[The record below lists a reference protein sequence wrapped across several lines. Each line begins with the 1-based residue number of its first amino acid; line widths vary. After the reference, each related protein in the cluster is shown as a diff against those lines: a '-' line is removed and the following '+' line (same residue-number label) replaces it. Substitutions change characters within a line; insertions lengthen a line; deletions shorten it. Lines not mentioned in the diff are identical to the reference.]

1 MARKNIFD
9 IMSERFDL
17 DQELQR
23 LQRLFEDECII
34 YVLST
39 KKRYSV
45 LEYVKRFSFD
55 DWSNRGR
62 CIDAEDFL
70 EVIEY
75 DRLWYTARDNVL
87 DFLQLLEILYNFY
100 CMVRVASDDFGIWVN
115 RGDEKKFDL
124 LRKIIDDCL
133 AHFNYKGEYF
143 PELEQLIVV
152 EDKPEIT
159 AVAEIV
165 EKELAVEIIRYNHY
179 ALKGDLQNKKAILL
193 RLASDLEP
201 KRPDIKNIN
210 GPLEDGIFY
219 ILNNLNLRH
228 NNTIAGD
235 RYYRQAVVDMDELTL
250 EEWYDELYQMMLLA
264 YLQLDNVERNR
275 KVKDLKKLI
284 TP

>member
-17 DQELQR
+17 KQEIQR
-23 LQRLFEDECII
+23 IKRLFE
-34 YVLST
+34 
-39 KKRYSV
+39 K
-45 LEYVKRFSFD
+45 EYVVYSHEDMRHHTLKIYMQEHGFFR
-55 DWSNRGR
+55 WKNRGR
-62 CIDAEDFL
+62 CVDLDDYLLQLDFKQLYNTAEDN
-70 EVIEY
+70 IE
-75 DRLWYTARDNVL
+75 DLFVL
-87 DFLQLLEILYNFY
+87 IEIVYNFWY
-100 CMVRVASDDFGIWVN
+100 IADN
-115 RGDEKKFDL
+115 RNSCSYGSDEKAVNFRL
-124 LRKIIDDCL
+124 LKKIMDDCL
-133 AHFNYKGEYF
+133 AQYNYKGEYF
-143 PELEQLIVV
+143 PELQQLIVV

-159 AVAEIV
+159 AVVEIV

-179 ALKGDLQNKKAILL
+179 ALKGDLQNKKSILL
-193 RLASDLEP
+193 SLASDLEP

-235 RYYRQAVVDMDELTL
+235 RYYRQAVVDMDESTL

>member
-1 MARKNIFD
+1 MARRNIFE
-9 IMSERFDL
+9 IMSEQFDL
-17 DQELQR
+17 EQELVR
-23 LQRLFEDECII
+23 IKRLFISIEC
-34 YVLST
+34 VHVPGVGF
-39 KKRYSV
+39 YSV
-45 LEYVKRFSFD
+45 YNYVKYYGFSS
-55 DWSNRGR
+55 WKNRGR
-62 CIDAEDFL
+62 CIDVDDFL
-70 EVIEY
+70 SQFDYDDLWNTASYDIE
-75 DRLWYTARDNVL
+75 DL
-87 DFLQLLEILYNFY
+87 FLLIEIIYNFWHL
-100 CMVRVASDDFGIWVN
+100 VRCRTSTSVGY
-115 RGDEKKFDL
+115 DERAKNFRL
-124 LRKIIDDCL
+124 LKRVMDDCL
-133 AHFNYKGEYF
+133 AQYNYKGEYF
-143 PELEQLIVV
+143 PELQQLIVV

-235 RYYRQAVVDMDELTL
+235 RYYRQAVVDMDESTL